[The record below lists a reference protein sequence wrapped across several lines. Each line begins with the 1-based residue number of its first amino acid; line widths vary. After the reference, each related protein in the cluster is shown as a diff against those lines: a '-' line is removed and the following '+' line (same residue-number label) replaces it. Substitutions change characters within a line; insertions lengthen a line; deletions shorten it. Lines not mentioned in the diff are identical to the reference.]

1 MRVLGLTGSAGMGKT
16 TVANIFRAKG
26 VPIWSADEAVSEL
39 YGEGGW
45 AVKII
50 QSIFG
55 DGVINPHGAVDR
67 KALRSHIEKDPKI
80 LDRLEHS
87 VHPLV
92 RDKALDFVKKAK
104 KNGAPLAVLEI
115 PLLFENGLER
125 IVDAVAVATA
135 PHDIQMKRLKARASL
150 NAKQLEI
157 LLSRQLPDSEKC
169 GRADFIVRSISMESA
184 EAAVDNII
192 SKLVPGSDSDE

>member
-16 TVANIFRAKG
+16 TVANIFRTKG
-26 VPIWSADEAVSEL
+26 VPIWNADEAVSEL
-39 YGEGGW
+39 YGEGGG

-50 QSIFG
+50 QAIFG
-55 DGVINPHGAVDR
+55 DGVINPLGAVDR
-67 KALRSHIEKDPKI
+67 KALRAHIEKDPKI

-135 PHDIQMKRLKARASL
+135 PHDVQMKRLKARASL

-157 LLSRQLPDSEKC
+157 LLSRQLLDSEKR
-169 GRADFIVRSISMESA
+169 GRADFVVHSISMESA
-184 EAAVDNII
+184 EVAVDNII
-192 SKLVPGSDSDE
+192 STLVPGSDSGE